1 MSRSRGA
8 PLIAIAGRIAA
19 PGRVSRSAI
28 SFSGRR
34 YLDAVLRAG
43 GEPVTLAPRELTPSA
58 AAALLKRFDALVLMG
73 GGDVDPH
80 RYGRPR
86 AHHVYGVNHEQDDF
100 EVALALTAIERAIPT
115 LAICRGV
122 QLVNVAL
129 GGTLIQHVADVDGT
143 HDHAPG
149 QFPAGQDHVLHP
161 IDVVAGSKLAKAV
174 GGTEVVGA
182 SFHHQGIESLGEG
195 LRPVAHARDGL
206 IEGLEL
212 DEGWM
217 IGVQWHPEDTAP
229 TDPAQQG
236 LYDAL
241 VEQAGGG

>member
-1 MSRSRGA
+1 MSHA
-8 PLIAIAGRIAA
+8 VPLIAVAGRIAA
-19 PGRVSRSAI
+19 PGRISRSGI

-43 GEPVTLAPRELTPSA
+43 GEPLTLAPRELSPA
-58 AAALLKRFDALVLMG
+58 DAVALLSRFDALVLMG

-86 AHHVYGVNHEQDDF
+86 AHHVYGVNHEQDEF
-100 EVALALTAIERAIPT
+100 EIRLALTAIEREIPM

-129 GGTLIQHVADVDGT
+129 GGTLIQHVGDIDGT

-149 QFPAGQDHVLHP
+149 AFPAGQDHVLHP
-161 IDVVAGSKLAKAV
+161 IDVAPGTKLAKAV
-174 GGTEVVGA
+174 GGTEVMGA
-182 SFHHQGIESLGEG
+182 SFHHQGIETVGAG
-195 LRPVAHARDGL
+195 LREVAHARDGL

-212 DEGWM
+212 DSGWM

-229 TDPAQQG
+229 TDAAQQG

-241 VEQAGGG
+241 VEQAAAGR